1 MHRSA
6 WFLAAFC
13 TFTLGVNSGCLITR
27 HNTNI
32 VRKSEKLRPVQF
44 ESAEAKN
51 LFDGKLVQAK
61 SDQGM
66 KNPQVFAVP
75 FLLWYSSTDV
85 VSDNGVYNDQLGICD
100 TNGDGYISDR
110 EAMIYAA
117 KSNKQDQQQ
126 VAKRDPSKNTSPDN
140 NVKAAKSQPGTAES
154 TDAVRPVSVDEPPD
168 AVLPP
173 AYFR

>member
-13 TFTLGVNSGCLITR
+13 TLILGVNSGCLITR
-27 HNTNI
+27 HSTNI
-32 VRKSEKLRPVQF
+32 VRKNEKLRPVQF

-51 LFDGKLVQAK
+51 LFDGKLAQAK

-85 VSDNGVYNDQLGICD
+85 VSDNGVYNDQLAICD
-100 TNGDGYISDR
+100 TNGDGFITDR

-117 KSNKQDQQQ
+117 KSDKQDKQLAQ
-126 VAKRDPSKNTSPDN
+126 RDAPKNASPTAEA
-140 NVKAAKSQPGTAES
+140 KAANTPPGTAES
-154 TDAVRPVSVDEPPD
+154 TDAVRPVSVHESPD